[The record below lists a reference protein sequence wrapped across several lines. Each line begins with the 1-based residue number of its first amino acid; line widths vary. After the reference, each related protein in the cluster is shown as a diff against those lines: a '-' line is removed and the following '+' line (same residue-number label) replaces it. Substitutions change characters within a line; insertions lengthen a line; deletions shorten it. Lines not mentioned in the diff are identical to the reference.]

1 MPIAHAKMSTND
13 LTNPMN
19 RSSKVWT
26 SNLRIISDSAQ
37 DLLMRQT
44 FEAKGL
50 HVDEDSGR
58 GGVSVNTSECIGRRR
73 SVA

>member
-1 MPIAHAKMSTND
+1 MKPTTND

-19 RSSKVWT
+19 CSSGVWT
-26 SNLRIISDSAQ
+26 SNLRGILDSAQ

-50 HVDEDSGR
+50 HADEDSGR